1 MFERQ
6 GRSGL
11 LRWMGWFA
19 LTNAVLL
26 TLIDLRYLLGFT
38 PGGTILS
45 WVYLVLVFPA
55 HHVLLATVPLFLILT
70 PLVLLMP
77 SRVWV
82 SRLAVIIYALLIA
95 VLMLDSLLWSQSRFH
110 INALTLQI
118 LGWQSWVFVGVIF
131 LIGLFFE
138 TMLAKWVWRWVD
150 ARRKRGGAIIG
161 VLIALA
167 IIGSNLIFAWA
178 DANYYVPVTSAG
190 PQLPVYEGFTAKRLL
205 TRLGMVDQKASRQRA
220 VALRLAGQ
228 LESDAGKV
236 LNYPLQPLQCQQEA
250 PLNLLLILADAMR
263 SDMLQETQTP
273 FLWNMAH
280 HEAAWFTQHFSGG
293 NSSRMGVFSLF
304 YGLPPGYW
312 SSFEA
317 LQRSSVLLDEMQRQG
332 FRLGLFSSSTMY
344 RPVTLDRT
352 AFANVPNLR
361 VATEPLDAPAW
372 QRDQV
377 VTREWKEWLRQN
389 QGQQPFF
396 GFLFYDSTNAQVYPE
411 GSADAAELPTQGLSE
426 LEIRFSNYRK
436 SIHFVDGLIKS
447 VLEDLE
453 EQGLADRTVVIITSD
468 HGEEFDDSGLGFKDH
483 GSAYTRY
490 QLQVPMLVRWPGR
503 PAQQYTHRTSHYDVV
518 PTLLQD
524 LLGCSNPTADYAS
537 GRNLFDGLDWD
548 WLLVGSYYNYAVV
561 EPDQLTV
568 TFPSGRFEVRDRD
581 YKISTQPQ
589 IRGDVLEAASRENS
603 RFYRQ

>member
-1 MFERQ
+1 MLEWSSRRELF
-6 GRSGL
+6 
-11 LRWMGWFA
+11 RWMGWFA

-26 TLIDLRYLLGFT
+26 TVVDLRYLIGFT

-45 WVYLVLVFPA
+45 WLYLLLVFPA
-55 HHVLLATVPLFLILT
+55 HHVLVATVPMFVCLT
-70 PLVLLMP
+70 PLVLLLP
-77 SRVWV
+77 SRAWV
-82 SRLAVIIYALLIA
+82 NRLAVIIYALLIA

-110 INALTLQI
+110 VNALTLQI
-118 LGWQSWVFVGVIF
+118 LGWQSWAFVGVIF
-131 LIGLFFE
+131 SIGLFFE
-138 TMLAKWVWRWVD
+138 MMLAQWVWRWVD
-150 ARRKRGGAIIG
+150 GRRKRGGAVIG
-161 VLIALA
+161 VLSSLA

-220 VALRLAGQ
+220 VALRLAGP
-228 LESDAGKV
+228 LDDDADKV
-236 LNYPLQPLQCQQEA
+236 LNYPLKPLQCQQES
-250 PLNLLLILADAMR
+250 PLNLLLILSDAMR
-263 SDMLQETQTP
+263 SDMLQETITP
-273 FLWNMAH
+273 FLWNMAQ
-280 HEAAWFTQHFSGG
+280 HEAAWFTHHYSGG

-332 FRLGLFSSSTMY
+332 YQLGLFTSSTMY

-361 VATEPLDAPAW
+361 VSTEPLDAPAW
-372 QRDQV
+372 KRDQLI
-377 VTREWKEWLRQN
+377 TREWKEWLRQHD
-389 QGQQPFF
+389 QQRPFF

-411 GSADAAELPTQGLSE
+411 ATDTKDDLPAEGLKE
-426 LEIRFSNYRK
+426 LDIRFSNYRK
-436 SIHFVDGLIKS
+436 SIRFVDGLIKS
-447 VLEDLE
+447 VLTDLE
-453 EQGLADRTVVIITSD
+453 NQGLADRTVVIITSD
-468 HGEEFDDSGLGFKDH
+468 HGEEFDDSGLGLKDH

-503 PAQQYTHRTSHYDVV
+503 PAQRFEHRTSHYDVV
-518 PTLLQD
+518 PTLMKD
-524 LLGCSNPTADYAS
+524 LLGCSNPAEDYAS
-537 GRNLFDGLDWD
+537 GRNLFDGVDWS
-548 WLLVGSYYNYAVV
+548 WLLVGSYYNYAVA

-581 YKISTQPQ
+581 YQISSQPQ

-603 RFYRQ
+603 RFYKQ